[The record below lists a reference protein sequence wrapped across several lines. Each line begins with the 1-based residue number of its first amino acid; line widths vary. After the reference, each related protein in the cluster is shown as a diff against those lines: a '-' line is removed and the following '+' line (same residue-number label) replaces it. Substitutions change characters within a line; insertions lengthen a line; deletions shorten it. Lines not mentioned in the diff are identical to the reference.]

1 MLNNLIMSREG
12 FTPEEREE
20 FNKWCEQFE
29 VSTRWDPDK
38 PKNRE
43 FIEKYDMA
51 QYAIATGYT
60 EEEKVIVDHEPSL
73 KEKMVDIVSHI
84 LKIK

>member
-1 MLNNLIMSREG
+1 MSRES

-20 FNKWCEQFE
+20 YNKWCAELGI
-29 VSTRWDPDK
+29 SSRWDPDK
-38 PKNRE
+38 PENKE
-43 FIEKYDMA
+43 FVEKYDMV
-51 QYAIATGYT
+51 QYLIATGYT
-60 EEEKVIVDHEPSL
+60 EEQKSEVVDHEPSL